1 MLVISEGRA
10 HAGYSPCFKSVA
22 YSRRFLWFCFIAY
35 VYVTHLG
42 DGGKGKGVL
51 HQKEA
56 WTRPCSYYVPGKR
69 RPEGG
74 EGQDRE
80 EEAAPHPARP

>member
-1 MLVISEGRA
+1 M
-10 HAGYSPCFKSVA
+10 
-22 YSRRFLWFCFIAY
+22 
-35 VYVTHLG
+35 YVTHLG

-80 EEAAPHPARP
+80 EGRPPTPSQALKAFLILEMLSASIRSELKE